1 MEKDHEKLLD
11 IYKDREQIVALIAG
25 YETDLVRFL
34 SDYTTKT
41 HTELLALYERTQKYQ
56 RKLKEM
62 GKDCAKAINFATDIW
77 RMNKRLLKCAKNIQI
92 QEIYDFP
99 EYKEQRDIVTK
110 VTHENLSLCEKSM
123 ASALQTLAE
132 LFILY
137 SAEDCKRNEPYEC
150 WFADDNGATNYSSK
164 KVLDDGAF

>member
-1 MEKDHEKLLD
+1 MEKEQEKLLD
-11 IYKDREQIVALIAG
+11 IYRDRELITNMIAG

-77 RMNKRLLKCAKNIQI
+77 KMNKRLLKCAKGIQI

-110 VTHENLSLCEKSM
+110 VTHENLSLFEKSM
-123 ASALQTLAE
+123 AAALQTLAE

-137 SAEDCKRNEPYEC
+137 SAEDCKRSEPYEC
-150 WFADDNGATNYSSK
+150 WFADDSGATNYVSK
-164 KVLDDGAF
+164 KASDESMF

>member
-1 MEKDHEKLLD
+1 MEKERQILLD
-11 IYKDREQIVALIAG
+11 IYKDREQVVSMIAG
-25 YETDLVRFL
+25 YETDLVHFL
-34 SDYTTKT
+34 NDYTTKT

-77 RMNKRLLKCAKNIQI
+77 KMNKRILKCAKGVQI

-150 WFADDNGATNYSSK
+150 WFADDSGATNYTSK
-164 KVLDDGAF
+164 KVIDDGAY

>member
-1 MEKDHEKLLD
+1 MEQAQEKLLD
-11 IYKDREQIVALIAG
+11 IYKDREQIVEMIAG
-25 YETDLVRFL
+25 YETDLVHFL
-34 SDYTTKT
+34 NDYTTKT

-62 GKDCAKAINFATDIW
+62 GKDSAKAINFATDIW
-77 RMNKRLLKCAKNIQI
+77 RMNKRLLKCSKGVQI

-123 ASALQTLAE
+123 AAALQTLAE

-137 SAEDCKRNEPYEC
+137 SAEDCKRSEPYEC
-150 WFADDNGATNYSSK
+150 WFADDSGATNYVSK
-164 KVLDDGAF
+164 KADETMF

>member
-1 MEKDHEKLLD
+1 MADTRENLLD
-11 IYKDREQIVALIAG
+11 IYKDREELVNTIAG
-25 YETDLVRFL
+25 YETDLVHFL

-62 GKDCAKAINFATDIW
+62 GKESAKAINYATDIW
-77 RMNKRLLKCAKNIQI
+77 RMNKRLLKCAKGVQI

-137 SAEDCKRNEPYEC
+137 SAEDCKRSEPYEC
-150 WFADDNGATNYSSK
+150 WFADDSGATNYTSK
-164 KVLDDGAF
+164 KAIEEGSY

>member
-1 MEKDHEKLLD
+1 MEKDAEKLLD
-11 IYKDREQIVALIAG
+11 IYKDREQITNMIAG
-25 YETDLVRFL
+25 YETDLVHFL

-56 RKLKEM
+56 KKLKEM

-77 RMNKRLLKCAKNIQI
+77 RMNKRLLKCSKNIQI

-110 VTHENLSLCEKSM
+110 VTHENLALCEKSM

-150 WFADDNGATNYSSK
+150 WFADDSGATNYVSK
-164 KVLDDGAF
+164 KATDESMF